1 MMILLRMAFIS
12 ALTFA
17 GSAAV
22 AHDFWDNG
30 DPVDPVTKF
39 KCCGENDCLSLAED
53 LVTRVEGGF
62 LFRDTQEII
71 TDDHVQPSPDGHF
84 WRCVWGGQTRCF
96 FAPFTY

>member
-1 MMILLRMAFIS
+1 MMILLRIAFIS

-17 GSAAV
+17 GSVAV